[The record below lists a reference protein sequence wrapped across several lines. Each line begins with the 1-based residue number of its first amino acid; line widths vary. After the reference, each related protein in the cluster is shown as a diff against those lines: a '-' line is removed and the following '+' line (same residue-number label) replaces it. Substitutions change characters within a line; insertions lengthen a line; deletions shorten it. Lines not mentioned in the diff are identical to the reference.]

1 MPSQHITV
9 YIPESFASASISG
22 TGLPLPPIPCM
33 SLRFLRLSLAL
44 CLSIAALKAQTPAA
58 ELAPPDSADELVGPI
73 KLPDADIDT
82 VLGLLE
88 IYTERSVL
96 RPQQLPTATYRLVID
111 RKIPKSEAIL
121 ALETILA
128 LNQVGVAPLG
138 DKFLKVVALSQVK
151 TEAPQMITGSTLD
164 LPPSGRIATKLF
176 QMNFLRV
183 NEFIPQITPMMSP
196 GVANGIVPLEKA
208 NAALITD
215 SISNLQ
221 RVEVLLEQLDAPMMT
236 GLTPKFYPLS
246 NAKASD
252 VVNKLRAM
260 FQGPLQGQL
269 GSAISYSADDRTN
282 QVILLADERQQP
294 LFDQLIEKLDSK
306 GETNTRNEV
315 IYLKHASAK
324 EVAPLISQ
332 LVSGQTAAA
341 QKAGAGAVRPPG
353 SPPPAPGAASTSSFA
368 RQKPILTMHW

>member
-111 RKIPKSEAIL
+111 RKIPKSEAVL

-128 LNQVGVAPLG
+128 G
-138 DKFLKVVALSQVK
+138 
-151 TEAPQMITGSTLD
+151 
-164 LPPSGRIATKLF
+164 
-176 QMNFLRV
+176 
-183 NEFIPQITPMMSP
+183 
-196 GVANGIVPLEKA
+196 
-208 NAALITD
+208 
-215 SISNLQ
+215 
-221 RVEVLLEQLDAPMMT
+221 
-236 GLTPKFYPLS
+236 
-246 NAKASD
+246 
-252 VVNKLRAM
+252 
-260 FQGPLQGQL
+260 
-269 GSAISYSADDRTN
+269 
-282 QVILLADERQQP
+282 
-294 LFDQLIEKLDSK
+294 
-306 GETNTRNEV
+306 
-315 IYLKHASAK
+315 
-324 EVAPLISQ
+324 
-332 LVSGQTAAA
+332 
-341 QKAGAGAVRPPG
+341 
-353 SPPPAPGAASTSSFA
+353 
-368 RQKPILTMHW
+368 